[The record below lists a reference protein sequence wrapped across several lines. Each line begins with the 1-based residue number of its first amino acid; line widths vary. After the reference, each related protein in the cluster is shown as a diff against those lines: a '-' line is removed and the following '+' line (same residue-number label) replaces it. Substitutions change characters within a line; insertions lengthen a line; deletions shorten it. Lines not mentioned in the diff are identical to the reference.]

1 MNQFARFWIQKSPAR
16 TAMMVMAG
24 LLTCLTAPFNCSA
37 QSDYLFI
44 SGSAWLTATHW
55 SPSGP
60 PGPNDIAQFD
70 TTEPGSSG
78 AQINYSNPVNNGTLN
93 EAVGAIQVLST
104 RTDALPI
111 GGGSSSATSGV
122 LTLNGAPVNSVANV
136 VIENA
141 SPEVLTIENVGSGG
155 NAGNTMGLALA
166 NTTQNIISED
176 GSGSA
181 GITISDIISSSS
193 GTTPVTF
200 TGSGSGTIAIT
211 GTANTFTGNISITG
225 SEVDIGGD
233 GSLGNSANTIS
244 INGGRLGITSGT
256 SVTIASSRPIYVGAN
271 AGTSISAPGSAGIL
285 TYNGVIADLSTGG
298 VLVKQGKGTLV
309 LGGAGTYS
317 GNTTNNN
324 GTIQLTTGN
333 NRLPTGTTF
342 YMGSSGNICALDLDG
357 YNQQIAGLNS
367 QTATANTVTN
377 SSATPAT
384 LTISGSGSAT
394 YGAATPGVI
403 GGAVNLVVNGSINQ
417 TLGGLNTYTGSTA
430 VSNTATLALTG
441 LASISSSSGITIA
454 AGATFDVSAL
464 TTALI
469 LGNSQTLTAGGNN
482 GSVATI
488 NTATSDGLTLG
499 ANGDLQ
505 FSDYDGRTAPLTVA
519 GAGSLTL
526 SPGNVVTVT
535 VPGSPLTAGG
545 GDVNGN
551 YLLISTGNGNTA
563 AVGGTVP
570 TAVVV
575 NGAGGLAASSSAS
588 LVISN
593 SELYLHVS
601 STATAPSVATQPSST
616 TNLVNTSAGFSVAAS
631 GTSPFYYFWQKTNS
645 AAGGFTNLVDGG
657 TISGSR
663 TADFTNSSVQAKD
676 SGAYRVVITNSVN
689 AVTSSVA
696 TLTVLDP
703 AIIAQPASLTNSIG
717 QTATFT
723 VAAVGNS
730 LSYRWYDGS
739 AILNNGNGVS
749 GATSNSL
756 TLSNLTTNSAG
767 GYSVV
772 VTDSSG
778 SVTSSVAMLTIAPP
792 FTPGNLAVL
801 RLGDGSAA
809 LSSSGTAEFVD
820 EYTTGG
826 TLVQSIALPTTGTNA
841 LVDSGSAASA
851 GGLTRSADGSLICV
865 PGYNANV
872 GTASITSSSST
883 AAPRAAATLNANGI
897 FALAATTTLQ
907 FNDNNFRSAT
917 TDGTN
922 NFWGVGGSS
931 GLFYFGT
938 DAAPATV
945 ESTLANSRVINIING
960 SLYFSSG
967 AGGGLGIYSVAGLPT
982 NSEAVVTNIAL
993 PNGASPYGFAINSN
1007 GSVAYVADEA
1017 TGISKWTNNNDGAG
1031 WGPAYTFDPTSTAS
1045 RGLVVDWSGSN
1056 PVVYATT
1063 TNASANTLIS
1073 IEDTGAGSTAATV
1086 ATAASNEVFRGVT
1099 FTPESVSV
1107 VPPPLVSILS
1117 VHGSTAAFSSSAQ
1130 SNVNYSVE
1138 YKVHLSDPTWLVL
1151 TNLTATGTS
1160 FGFQDPSA
1168 TNASRFYRVLANQ

>member
-1 MNQFARFWIQKSPAR
+1 VNQFALFWIQKSPAR
-16 TAMMVMAG
+16 TAMMVVAALLAG
-24 LLTCLTAPFNCSA
+24 LTATFTCSA
-37 QSDYLFI
+37 QNDYLF
-44 SGSAWLTATHW
+44 STGSAWLTSGNW

-70 TTEPGSSG
+70 TAEPTSSG
-78 AQINYSNPVNNGTLN
+78 AQVNFSNPVNNGTLN
-93 EAVGAIQVLST
+93 EAVGAIQVFST
-104 RTDALPI
+104 RTAALPI
-111 GGGSSSATSGV
+111 GGGSSAATSGV
-122 LTLNGAPVNSVANV
+122 LTLNGAPVNSVADV

-141 SPEVLTIENVGSGG
+141 SSQTLTIENVGKGG
-155 NAGNTMGLALA
+155 NAANTMGLALA
-166 NTTQNIISED
+166 NTTQNIISQD
-176 GSGSA
+176 GSGAA
-181 GITISDIISSSS
+181 GITISDVISSSS
-193 GTTPVTF
+193 GTTPLTF

-211 GTANTFTGNISITG
+211 GNANTFTGNISITG

-256 SVTIASSRPIYVGAN
+256 SVTIASGRPIYVGSAP
-271 AGTSISAPGSAGIL
+271 GTSISAPGAAGVL

-298 VLVKQGKGTLV
+298 VLVKQGKGTLA
-309 LGGAGTYS
+309 LGGVSTYS

-333 NRLPTGTTF
+333 NRLPIGTVF
-342 YMGSSGNICALDLDG
+342 YMGSTANTCALDLAG
-357 YNQQIAGLNS
+357 HNQQIAGLNS
-367 QTATANTVTN
+367 QAATANTVTN

-394 YGAATPGVI
+394 YGGATPGVI
-403 GGAVNLVVNGSINQ
+403 AGAVNLVVNGSIDQ
-417 TLGGLNTYTGSTA
+417 TLGGLNTYTGST
-430 VSNTATLALTG
+430 VISNTATLALNGTG
-441 LASISSSSGITIA
+441 SISGSLSITIA
-454 AGATFDVSAL
+454 GGATFDVSAL
-464 TTALI
+464 TAALT

-488 NTATSDGLTLG
+488 NTATSAGLALG
-499 ANGDLQ
+499 ATGNLQ
-505 FSDYDGRTAPLTVA
+505 FSDYDGATPPLTVA

-526 SPGNVVTVT
+526 AAGNVVTVT
-535 VPGSPLTAGG
+535 VPGSPLTANG
-545 GDVNGN
+545 GDGSGN
-551 YLLISTGNGNTA
+551 YLLVSTGGGNTT
-563 AVGGTVP
+563 AVNGTVP
-570 TAVVV
+570 GAVVV
-575 NGAGGLAASSSAS
+575 NGAGGLAANSSAS

-593 SELYLHVS
+593 SELYLHVTS
-601 STATAPSVATQPSST
+601 AATAPSIATQPSSV
-616 TNLVNTSAGFSVAAS
+616 TNLVNTSAAFSVAVS

-645 AAGGFTNLVDGG
+645 ASGGFTNLVDGG

-663 TADFTNSSVQAKD
+663 TAEFTNSSVQAKD
-676 SGAYRVVITNSVN
+676 GGAYRVVITNIVN
-689 AVTSSVA
+689 AVTSSVV

-717 QTATFT
+717 LTATFT

-730 LSYRWYDGS
+730 LSYQWYDGS
-739 AILNNGNGVS
+739 AILDNGNNIS

-767 GYSVV
+767 GYTVV
-772 VTDSSG
+772 VTDSGG

-801 RLGDGSAA
+801 RLGDGAAA

-820 EYTTGG
+820 EYTTAGS
-826 TLVQSIALPTTGTNA
+826 LVQSIALPTSGTNA
-841 LVDSGSAASA
+841 FVDSGSATSD
-851 GGLTRSADGSLICV
+851 GGMTRSADGSLICV

-897 FALAATTTLQ
+897 FTLAATTTLQ
-907 FNDNNFRSAT
+907 FNANNIRSAT

-931 GLFYFGT
+931 GLYYFGT

-982 NSEAVVTNIAL
+982 NSTAVVTNIAL
-993 PNGASPYGFAINSN
+993 PAGASPYGFAINSN
-1007 GSVAYVADEA
+1007 GTVAYIADEI

-1045 RGLVVDWSGSN
+1045 RGLAVDWSGSD

-1063 TNASANTLIS
+1063 TNASANSVIS
-1073 IEDTGAGSTAATV
+1073 IDDSGAGSTAATV
-1086 ATAASNEVFRGVT
+1086 ATAGSNEVFRGVT

-1107 VPPPLVSILS
+1107 VPPLLVSILS
-1117 VHGSTAAFSSSAQ
+1117 VHGSTATFSSSAQ
-1130 SNVNYSVE
+1130 PNVNYSVE
-1138 YKVHLSDPTWLVL
+1138 YKVHLSDSTWLVL
-1151 TNLTATGTS
+1151 TNLTAAGTS

-1168 TNASRFYRVLANQ
+1168 TNASRFYRILANQ